1 MELCVSECCFLW
13 GNVIWNLLNSDQK
26 DFSVMVVL
34 SDTFLQNIEK
44 HAIELALMSG
54 IAPKTFRWCV
64 YHSLAWFRSRN
75 NATEVLNVLNSQR
88 SQIQYTIKYEN
99 DKREL
104 NFLNVTIR
112 NNLNHSYDFAVY
124 RKPAITNVQKKAF
137 AQT

>member
-54 IAPKTFRWCV
+54 IAPKTFR
-64 YHSLAWFRSRN
+64 
-75 NATEVLNVLNSQR
+75 
-88 SQIQYTIKYEN
+88 
-99 DKREL
+99 
-104 NFLNVTIR
+104 
-112 NNLNHSYDFAVY
+112 
-124 RKPAITNVQKKAF
+124 
-137 AQT
+137 